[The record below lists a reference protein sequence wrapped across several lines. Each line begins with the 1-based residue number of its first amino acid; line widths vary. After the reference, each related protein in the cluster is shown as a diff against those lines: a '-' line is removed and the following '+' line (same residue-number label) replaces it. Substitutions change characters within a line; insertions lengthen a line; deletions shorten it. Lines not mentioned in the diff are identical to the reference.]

1 MSPAVDGGDQGGA
14 GEAPTHPKSIGGSAI
29 VPMRSGRKLMFVEEQ
44 VEEDSNWD
52 GEAMEGSNVGPEAHI
67 GGDIDSEDE
76 ARVEFEDE
84 EEGAQAEPEGWRM
97 FARYYSPKAMNINV
111 IQLHFMDVWR
121 IRGTMTFSPL
131 KDNFFIITFSSEGDF
146 QFVKRGGPWI
156 HQGVA
161 CLIAPFINNIRPSA
175 TVLDSVQ
182 VWVRIYDI
190 PWNKQTD
197 ATGRKLGSQ
206 LGKVEW
212 VDVDTAKNEFNDF
225 LRVRIALPLNSRL
238 KTKITTTV
246 KGKPGEQV
254 YLIRYER
261 VPHFCFHCGFIGH
274 DKKMCEKRNRGTP
287 SSNYDATL

>member
-1 MSPAVDGGDQGGA
+1 
-14 GEAPTHPKSIGGSAI
+14 
-29 VPMRSGRKLMFVEEQ
+29 
-44 VEEDSNWD
+44 
-52 GEAMEGSNVGPEAHI
+52 
-67 GGDIDSEDE
+67 
-76 ARVEFEDE
+76 
-84 EEGAQAEPEGWRM
+84 
-97 FARYYSPKAMNINV
+97 
-111 IQLHFMDVWR
+111 
-121 IRGTMTFSPL
+121 MTFSPL

-175 TVLDSVQ
+175 TILDSVQ

-212 VDVDTAKNEFNDF
+212 LDVDTAKNEFNDF
-225 LRVRIALPLNSRL
+225 LRVRIALPLNRRL
-238 KTKITTTV
+238 KTKITTTM

-254 YLIRYER
+254 HLIRYER

-287 SSNYDATL
+287 SSNYDAML